1 MRKIATT
8 ALVTALFILFAFP
21 GTVLAQQEVSGTV
34 TDAADDQP
42 IPGVNIA
49 VQGTTTGT
57 TTDIDGEYSLT
68 VPGPDATLVFS
79 FVGYQTERVTVGDQT
94 TINVQLQEDVAALD
108 EVVVVGYGTQRRR
121 DIAGSVSSVD
131 VEEANIGQVESP
143 QDLIQGRIAGV
154 NLIQNSGEPGAG
166 VSMRIRGT
174 SSISAGNE
182 PLYVIDGVPISTT
195 NITPGG
201 VSAGGVDASSTGNP
215 LSLLNPQ
222 DIESIQILKDA
233 AATAIYGSQGANG
246 VVLITTKGGQ
256 SGNVQV
262 DYSGQVAVG
271 TFANQLNL
279 LSPGEY
285 RNAVRDLLGEGA
297 VNPDLN
303 ANTNWQDATTESTIA
318 QTHNLSFAGGNE
330 ATTYRASLG
339 YFTQPG
345 LLLNSGIERVNGR
358 INASHSAIND
368 RVQFDLNL
376 TASYLERNHAFFSQG
391 SGFEGGAIKS
401 MIAYDPRRPV
411 RNEDGSY
418 VEAFQ
423 DIRNPVGLL
432 EEITDVTD
440 QTRIIGNFSTSVDI
454 IENLTAQGTFGV
466 DIGDAIRRSYIP
478 TTSPIGGGVGIAQQS
493 EVALS
498 NVVAQSTLQYN
509 NSSLFENQ
517 TFDILAG
524 YEYKR
529 ETYQTVGVS
538 SQNYVTDLL
547 LFNSIGA
554 GTNIQTPSS
563 DKQAVTQLSFFGRL
577 NYNFNDRYLLT
588 TTLRRDGSSVFGEN
602 QKFAWF
608 PSVALGWRISNE
620 PFMQSV
626 NWVDDLKLRVSYG
639 ISGTQAVPPYQTL
652 ATLALD
658 SGFRSIFGTGEQVT
672 TGVAPSRGANPDLKW
687 EESTE
692 INIGLDFL
700 IGRFDGA
707 VDVYRRETSDLLF
720 DVRVPPPA
728 FSTFVLQNVGSM
740 LNRGVE
746 FSLSALAFDRENW
759 SLSVGGNVSSNY
771 NEIQSLGGRGSVD
784 HTAVSGAGQTGVF
797 AQRLEPGHPVGAF
810 YGPRFVGIGLVGD
823 DGETF
828 IPATED
834 SPGVEVYEGPD
845 GTFVTETGAAVDQH
859 IGNPVP
865 DFSYGFNTSF
875 QYGNFDAS
883 VFLRGEYGREVFNNT
898 ALEYQTK
905 SLLGSA
911 NLLEDALTDGTS
923 LSHVPAYSSRWI
935 QDASFLRLDKLTVGY
950 NVPTGLDVVRRAR
963 VYFTGQNL
971 FVITPYDGFDPEL
984 NTNVTGQDLGFRTLA
999 RPTRGVDYTSY
1010 PRSRTYTVGVQL
1022 GF

>member
-1 MRKIATT
+1 MRKLATT
-8 ALVTALFILFAFP
+8 ALFAAIFLLFAVP
-21 GTVLAQQEVSGTV
+21 DTSWAQQDVSGTV
-34 TDAADDQP
+34 TDAADGQP
-42 IPGVNIA
+42 IPGVNIV

-57 TTDIDGEYSLT
+57 TTNIDGEYSLA

-79 FVGYQTERVTVGDQT
+79 FVGYQSQSVEVGNRS
-94 TINVQLQEDVAALD
+94 TINVQLSEDVAALD

-143 QDLIQGRIAGV
+143 QDLIQGRVAGV

-182 PLYVIDGVPISTT
+182 PLYVIDGVPISST

-201 VSAGGVDASSTGNP
+201 SSAGGVTASSTGNP
-215 LSLLNPQ
+215 LALLNPQ

-256 SGNVQV
+256 SGSVQV

-285 RNAVRDLLGEGA
+285 RTAVRDLLGEGS
-297 VNPDLN
+297 VNPDLD
-303 ANTNWQDATTESTIA
+303 ASTDWQDATTETTIA
-318 QTHNLSFAGGNE
+318 QTHNLSFAGGND

-345 LLLNSGIERVNGR
+345 LLRNSGIERVNGR

-368 RVQFDLNL
+368 RVRFDLNL
-376 TASYLERNHAFFSQG
+376 TASYFERNHAFFNQG
-391 SGFEGGAIKS
+391 GGFEGGAIKS

-411 RNEDGSY
+411 RSSDGTF

-432 EEITDVTD
+432 EQITDVTD
-440 QTRIIGNFSTSVDI
+440 QKRIIGNFSTSIDL
-454 IENLTAQGTFGV
+454 IENLTANGTVGV
-466 DIGDAIRRSYIP
+466 DVGDAIRRSYIP
-478 TTSPIGGGVGIAQQS
+478 TSSPIGGGIGIAQQS

-509 NSSLFENQ
+509 NSTLFEDQ
-517 TFDILAG
+517 TFDLLAG

-529 ETYQTVGVS
+529 ETYQTVGVG
-538 SQNYVTDLL
+538 SQNFVTDLL
-547 LFNSIGA
+547 LFNSIGS

-577 NYNFNDRYLLT
+577 NYNYNDKYLLT
-588 TTLRRDGSSVFGEN
+588 STLRRDGSSVFGEN

-608 PSVALGWRISNE
+608 PSASLAWRISNE
-620 PFMQSV
+620 SFMESV
-626 NWVDDLKLRVSYG
+626 SWVNDLKLRVSYG

-658 SGFRSIFGTGEQVT
+658 PGFRSIFGTGEQVT
-672 TGVAPSRGANPDLKW
+672 TGVAPARGANPDLKW
-687 EESTE
+687 EESEE
-692 INIGLDFL
+692 INIGVDFL
-700 IGRFDGA
+700 LGRFDGS

-740 LNRGVE
+740 LNRGIE
-746 FSLSALAFDRENW
+746 FTLNALVFDRDDW
-759 SLSVGGNVSSNY
+759 SLSMGGNISSNY
-771 NEIQSLGGRGSVD
+771 NEIQSLGGRGAVD

-810 YGPRFVGIGLVGD
+810 YGPKFVGIGRVTE
-823 DGETF
+823 DGQTF
-828 IPATED
+828 VPATEND
-834 SPGVEVYEGPD
+834 PGSEVYEGPD

-865 DFSYGFNTSF
+865 DFSYGLNTSF

-883 VFLRGEYGREVFNNT
+883 VFLRGAYGQQIFNNT

-923 LSHVPAYSSRWI
+923 LSHVPAFSSRWI
-935 QDASFLRLDKLTVGY
+935 QDASFLRLDKLTLGY
-950 NVPTGLDVVRRAR
+950 NVPTGLDIVRRAR
-963 VYFTGQNL
+963 IYFTGQNL
-971 FVITPYDGFDPEL
+971 FVFTPYDGFDPEL